1 MRGRFLLPL
10 FPLQDSVLLPGGDL
24 RLPVGSAVARSVLAR
39 AQDFGGAV
47 VAALVDG
54 ESVNEVGVTAML
66 THEGGNETALHGV
79 SRCRLVSLVSEEIT
93 LVQAE
98 RYPEVPVVDERAQ
111 SLARLLATSYTRLCR
126 RIGRSAA
133 VPSPPDL
140 SGLTWRVTAAL
151 GLPVNQQQEFLNV
164 PDPLTR
170 GRLLLIAVRELGH
183 RERFLRPWAHL
194 RTTEPWN

>member
-10 FPLQDSVLLPGGDL
+10 FPLQDNVLLPGGDL
-24 RLPVGSAVARSVLAR
+24 RLPAGSAVARTVATR

-54 ESVNEVGVTAML
+54 ESVHEVGVTAML
-66 THEGGNETALHGV
+66 THEGGHETALHGV

-98 RYPEVPVVDERAQ
+98 RYPEAPVVDERAH
-111 SLARLLATSYTRLCR
+111 SLAQLLATSYTRLCR
-126 RIGRSAA
+126 RIGRPAA